1 MEVELEKKIN
11 ETISQLNKLSS
22 EEIDYNNMD
31 PIAKMMLVA
40 LLGESQK
47 IQDQLD
53 AIGQKVTD
61 RYCTDF
67 IPRKNIE
74 AIPAIA
80 LISPTVKQKKDI
92 GFVSIDSGAS
102 FTYKDN
108 ISHLQLNYL
117 PIFHTEAL
125 LYSKVFTLTHHMMK
139 DGDNNR
145 PINMDNKNIVWVGI
159 VTDTEVE
166 SVKGLSLLIKGTSG
180 INPEHIYVGQESKE
194 MIFSTMQSMENIEM
208 AEPFDAQQ
216 SSGQFFSYIN
226 EWRERLIN
234 MDNASLICITDETQ
248 DRDLFKPRSFPKGF
262 LQWLEDDVL
271 DFFVQNTL
279 WIQLEFPKGY
289 EVPDTFEAELN
300 VFPVVNVDINQV
312 TLTQTVPIAKLQKQN
327 DSFFMSIVETSN
339 TSHNQGFNMMKED
352 IIVRDYDAACY
363 NNGDLYR
370 DVRNLYNRFLDD
382 YYAFVEYNSIK
393 DGELLKQLREA
404 INKLGKSVGGNNSK
418 YKFDSGTYA
427 MRNMNQYPPS
437 QSVKVSYMTTQGEKG
452 NIPKLGESMEN
463 KKIPMI
469 DTKLKIVVAPMG
481 GTDKASADKRYELL
495 RYYSLTNDRLYT
507 KMDIDAFL
515 RKEIIAK
522 FGKEEFKRIFIKI
535 NIEGVGGEHSLQR
548 GLYIDIEFKDKKNYE
563 KAVNESFDKQM
574 KQKIDSKSCIS
585 MPINIKLYNLEK
597 QNG

>member
-180 INPEHIYVGQESKE
+180 INPEHIYVGQENKE

>member
-92 GFVSIDSGAS
+92 GFVRIDSGAS

-180 INPEHIYVGQESKE
+180 INPEHIYVGQESRE
-194 MIFSTMQSMENIEM
+194 IIFSTMQNMENIEM
-208 AEPFDAQQ
+208 VEPFDAQQ
-216 SSGQFFSYIN
+216 SSSQFFSYIN
-226 EWRERLIN
+226 EWRECLIN
-234 MDNASLICITDETQ
+234 MDDAALICLTDETQ
-248 DRDLFKPRSFPKGF
+248 DRDLFKPRSFPKAF

-271 DFFVQNTL
+271 DCFVPNTL
-279 WIQLEFPKGY
+279 WIQLEFPKCY

-312 TLTQTVPIAKLQKQN
+312 TLTQTVPVAKLQKQN
-327 DSFFMSIVETSN
+327 DSFFMSILETSN
-339 TSHNQGFNMMKED
+339 ASHNQGFNMMKEE

>member
-31 PIAKMMLVA
+31 PIAKMMFVA

-271 DFFVQNTL
+271 DLFVQNTL

-312 TLTQTVPIAKLQKQN
+312 TLTQTVPVAKLQKQN

-563 KAVNESFDKQM
+563 KAVNESFDKKM

-585 MPINIKLYNLEK
+585 MPIMIGLINLEI
-597 QNG
+597 